1 MISLASRPRQ
11 GPAASVC
18 GSGRSDAASLT
29 HPALCCTLVTASARC
44 FLMVVRSQRS
54 GEDGAGKVSRSPGIV
69 VFCILRDAVCEEC
82 GAELSRGSFLHLK
95 EGRPLCLSCAD
106 LDRLVFLPAGDATLT
121 RRANSASTLKAVVVR
136 FSRSRKRYE
145 RQGSLVEEEA
155 LARAEQECLTDAEAR
170 ERARSRAA
178 QRRQEHDAEYVAAF
192 AGRLGEL
199 FPGSRPPRGAPSRSM
214 PARSTPGES
223 AARRPR
229 RSFAPRPSFWRSGH
243 TSVTRTL
250 RTTSCWRGALTGTRP
265 ALASL
270 STSRNAWAGGKA
282 RKVDRRKRRRSFFGR
297 PADEPTQREPS

>member
-1 MISLASRPRQ
+1 
-11 GPAASVC
+11 
-18 GSGRSDAASLT
+18 
-29 HPALCCTLVTASARC
+29 
-44 FLMVVRSQRS
+44 MVVRSQRS

-121 RRANSASTLKAVVVR
+121 RRANRASTLKAVVVR

-199 FPGSRPPRGAPSRSM
+199 FPGS
-214 PARSTPGES
+214 PAAERRAIAEHACQKYSGRVGRS
-223 AARRPR
+223 AAAKELRAEAVVLAVRAHVR
-229 RSFAPRPSFWRSGH
+229 H
-243 TSVTRTL
+243 THTPYDKL
-250 RTTSCWRGALTGTRP
+250 LARGVNRDEARARVALD
-265 ALASL
+265 
-270 STSRNAWAGGKA
+270 
-282 RKVDRRKRRRSFFGR
+282 VEKRLGR
-297 PADEPTQREPS
+297 WQGPEG